1 MSASPEPEA
10 ALHLIA
16 TPIGNLGDITSRAV
30 AILRNVDRLYAEDT
44 RHSRKLLAHLGI
56 ERPLIACH
64 EHNEQAL
71 ASEICQ
77 LLKAGTSC
85 GFLSDAGT
93 PAISDPGFRLVRQC
107 RREGLPVVSI
117 PGACALTAAL
127 SISGLPTDRFHFFG
141 FLPPK
146 KSARLRTFEEQRRSE
161 STLVF
166 YESTHRIE
174 KFLIDAEAIFGAER
188 IVSVARELT
197 KHHETVLTG
206 SLEEVRA
213 ALSRG
218 STKGEF
224 VIAIAKEGYLL

>member
-1 MSASPEPEA
+1 MPASPEPEA

-16 TPIGNLGDITSRAV
+16 TPIGNLGDITARAIE
-30 AILRNVDRLYAEDT
+30 ALRGVDRLYAEDT
-44 RHSRKLLAHLGI
+44 RHSRKLLAHLEI
-56 ERPLIACH
+56 KRPLIACH

-71 ASEICQ
+71 AGEICAY
-77 LLKAGTSC
+77 LKAGTSC

-107 RREGLPVVSI
+107 RREGLPVISL
-117 PGACALTAAL
+117 PGACALTTAL
-127 SISGLPTDRFHFFG
+127 SVSGLPTDQFHFFG

-146 KSARLRTFEEQRRSE
+146 KSARLRIFEEHQSSE

-174 KFLIDAEAIFGAER
+174 KFLADAETVFGPER
-188 IVSVARELT
+188 VVSLARELT

-206 SLEEVRA
+206 NLIEVRT
-213 ALSRG
+213 ALARG
-218 STKGEF
+218 SSKGEF
-224 VIAIAKEGYLL
+224 VITIAKKGYAL